1 MYSRAFLAMALANF
15 FVASS
20 YGVFFLFPLFLL
32 DSGGTAADIGII
44 MGVFALASTLGRPWI
59 AGRIDRLGRKRAFTL
74 GSAMMALL
82 PLFYLLLLGELADF
96 YLPLLLLRLLHG
108 VALAF
113 CFTAAFTYVADIIP
127 DGRLGEGLGLFG
139 ISGLSGMAVG
149 PMVGEAALHL
159 LGFPGLFWSAALL
172 GAIGLLL
179 HLPAAESYRA
189 TDPRLRLP
197 FFVLLR
203 DRHFLIV
210 ALLALLF
217 GFALAAPA
225 NFVAPLAAARG
236 IPVVSLFFLAYT
248 SAAVLT
254 RLLGGRLTDRYG
266 ERRVIPYAL
275 LLTGGGM
282 LLLPLAHH
290 LPALTAVG
298 FLTGCGHGFLF
309 PAIGALAMR
318 RQPAEI
324 RGRITAIYTG
334 AIDGGAFVGALLL
347 GFIGE
352 GAGLPALFTTAGLV
366 LWLGLGALPLARWGQ
381 EKF

>member
-1 MYSRAFLAMALANF
+1 MYSRSFLAMALANF

-32 DSGGTAADIGII
+32 DAGGSAADIGIV
-44 MGVFALASTLGRPWI
+44 MGAFALASTMGRPWI

-74 GSAMMALL
+74 GSVLMALL
-82 PLFYLLLLGELADF
+82 PLCYLLLSGKLADF
-96 YLPLLLLRLLHG
+96 YFPLIILRLLHG

-127 DGRLGEGLGLFG
+127 DVRLGEGLGLFG

-149 PMVGEAALHL
+149 PVVGEMALHL
-159 LGFPGLFWSAALL
+159 GGFPGLFWSAALL
-172 GAIGLLL
+172 GVLGLLL
-179 HLPAAESYRA
+179 HLPVAESYRA
-189 TDPRLRLP
+189 ADPTQRLP
-197 FFVLLR
+197 FFTLLC
-203 DRHFLIV
+203 DRHFLVV
-210 ALLALLF
+210 ALLAMLF

-236 IPVVSLFFLAYT
+236 IAVVSLFFVAYT

-254 RLLGGRLTDRYG
+254 RLLGGRLTDRFG

-275 LLTGGGM
+275 LVTGGGM
-282 LLLPLAHH
+282 LMLPLAYT
-290 LPALTAVG
+290 LPALTAIG
-298 FLTGCGHGFLF
+298 FLTGLGHGFLF

-318 RQPAEI
+318 RQPAAI

-334 AIDGGAFVGALLL
+334 AIDGGTFIGALLL
-347 GFIGE
+347 GYIGAA
-352 GAGLPALFTTAGLV
+352 AGLPALFLVAGLV
-366 LWLGLGALPLARWGQ
+366 LLCGLGVLKIFG
-381 EKF
+381 EN